1 MSRVDDLITEL
12 APEGV
17 PFKALGDVGELI
29 RGSGLR
35 KSDLTDKGAPAIHYG
50 QVHTTY
56 GTWAMKTVSFVDPDF
71 AKTLRRAVPGDLVL
85 ATTSEDDEAV
95 AKAVAWLGDED
106 AAISGDAYIYR
117 HTLDPKYVAYYFQ
130 SDQFQDQKW
139 RSITGTKVRR
149 ISGDAL
155 ARIRIPVPPIEVQ
168 REIARV
174 LDSLTS
180 LEEKLVADLEAEL
193 KARREQYAYYRDTQ
207 FAAKDLSGLKLLP
220 LSELGQ
226 FVRGRRFTKSDVVED
241 GIPSIH
247 YGEIYTT
254 YGIATTSAASKVR
267 RDLGPRLR
275 YAKPGDVVIAAVG
288 ETVED
293 VGKGVAWLGTTEVAI
308 HDDCFLYRSPS
319 LDPKYVSYYLRTTN
333 LIRAKDKYVSRAKV
347 KRMSSNGLGRLEIPV
362 LPIEEQRR
370 VVAVLDKYGALLDEL
385 ATSIPAEVAA
395 RRKQYEYY
403 RNRLLTFKELAA

>member
-1 MSRVDDLITEL
+1 MSRIDDLITEL

-17 PFKALGDVGELI
+17 PFKALGDIAVFV
-29 RGSGLR
+29 RGNGMP
-35 KSDLTDKGAPAIHYG
+35 KTDLTTEGIGAIHYG
-50 QVHTTY
+50 QIYTY
-56 GTWAMKTVSFVDPDF
+56 YGVWTDDTLSFVTPET
-71 AKTLRRAVPGDLVL
+71 ARRLAVADPGDIII
-85 ATTSEDDEAV
+85 TNTSENLEDV
-95 AKAVAWLGDED
+95 GKAVAWLGAEPIVTGGH
-106 AAISGDAYIYR
+106 ATIVKHR
-117 HTLDPKYVAYYFQ
+117 EDPKFLSYWLQ
-130 SDQFQDQKW
+130 SASFFAQK
-139 RSITGTKVRR
+139 RVLATGTKVVDV
-149 ISGDAL
+149 SAKQL
-155 ARIRIPVPPIEVQ
+155 AKVRVPVPPIEVQ
-168 REIARV
+168 REIVRV
-174 LDSLTS
+174 LDSLAS
-180 LEEKLVADLEAEL
+180 LEQEIVADLEAEL
-193 KARREQYAYYRDTQ
+193 QARREQYAYYRDAQ
-207 FAAKDLSGLKLLP
+207 FAAEDLSGVKLLP

-254 YGIATTSAASKVR
+254 YGIATASAVSQVR

-347 KRMSSNGLGRLEIPV
+347 KRMSSDGLGRLEIPV

-370 VVAVLDKYGALLDEL
+370 VVAVLDKYGALLDDL
-385 ATSIPAEVAA
+385 ATSIPAEIAA

-403 RNRLLTFKELAA
+403 RDRLLTFKELSA